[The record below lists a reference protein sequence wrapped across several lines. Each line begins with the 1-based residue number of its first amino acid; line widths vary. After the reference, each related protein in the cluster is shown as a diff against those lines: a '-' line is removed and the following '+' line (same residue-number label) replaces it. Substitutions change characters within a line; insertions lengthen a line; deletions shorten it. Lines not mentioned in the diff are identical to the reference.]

1 MFSFCV
7 KEFEGSA
14 PGLGQR
20 PQHVAIGGRT
30 ERTKDKGSR
39 ERSGVCPGGFGE
51 DRTDLRTP
59 EAAGEEAAVLH
70 AVPEQLQGQ
79 LGVLDVTVG
88 QQQQVPDAP
97 GRRQQTEGLQGP
109 PELGAAP
116 YWNKALARGREALR
130 CCLQGL
136 QNSPGELSH
145 GSELNKA
152 AQPYNHTGSVWGFY
166 PTHSA

>member
-20 PQHVAIGGRT
+20 PQHVAVGGRT

-39 ERSGVCPGGFGE
+39 ERSKTSLCTAALCFGE
-51 DRTDLRTP
+51 DRTEPCTP

-97 GRRQQTEGLQGP
+97 GRR
-109 PELGAAP
+109 
-116 YWNKALARGREALR
+116 
-130 CCLQGL
+130 
-136 QNSPGELSH
+136 
-145 GSELNKA
+145 
-152 AQPYNHTGSVWGFY
+152 
-166 PTHSA
+166 